1 MYGKAL
7 REEHLIEDTT
17 MYCFNCRT
25 FATKD
30 HVLKL
35 LRFVMCKF
43 GVNDM
48 SLRHTISQQIRFH

>member
-48 SLRHTISQQIRFH
+48 SLRHTISQ